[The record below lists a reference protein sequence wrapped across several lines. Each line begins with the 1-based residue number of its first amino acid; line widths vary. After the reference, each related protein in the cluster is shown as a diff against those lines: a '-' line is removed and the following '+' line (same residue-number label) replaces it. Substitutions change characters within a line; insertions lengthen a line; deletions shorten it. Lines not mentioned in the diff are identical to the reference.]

1 MDTIDQMVVISYD
14 TQILIY
20 AQLLVF
26 GISLIIL
33 GYKLIISYSL
43 IVLFV
48 KKTIFEQ
55 KKNARWNVKNDSFIN
70 LLCSREEN

>member
-48 KKTIFEQ
+48 KKTSFEQ

-70 LLCSREEN
+70 L